1 MHADDNDKNMEFEYK
16 KVDKRVDHAKADAES
31 PSAAEDSQASDEAA
45 AAEAGV
51 PEQQPT
57 EVDEPAV
64 EDPDAVE
71 QPEDEAGPE
80 PSTGA
85 EPEPPELGS
94 LTVYQVLRIFVGML
108 SEQAW
113 INLGLRM
120 APGATE
126 TEVKLTEARI
136 SIDTLRFVRGQL
148 DADLQDVEKRELDNL
163 ISSLQ
168 LNFVQKS

>member
-16 KVDKRVDHAKADAES
+16 KVDKRVDHSGADTEQSSAAES
-31 PSAAEDSQASDEAA
+31 PQESAEPAPDAAEVS
-45 AAEAGV
+45 
-51 PEQQPT
+51 EQQPT
-57 EVDEPAV
+57 ESEEPVV
-64 EDPDAVE
+64 EDSNTVE

-80 PSTGA
+80 SSAEA
-85 EPEPPELGS
+85 EPLEPGALS
-94 LTVYQVLRIFVGML
+94 VYQVLRIFVGML
-108 SEQAW
+108 GEQAW

>member
-1 MHADDNDKNMEFEYK
+1 MHADDSDKNMEFEYK
-16 KVDKRVDHAKADAES
+16 KVDKRVDHERVDPEQ
-31 PSAAEDSQASDEAA
+31 PSAADDPQAINEPEQADAA
-45 AAEAGV
+45 V
-51 PEQQPT
+51 PEQRPADA
-57 EVDEPAV
+57 DEPVV
-64 EDPDAVE
+64 EGPDTDE
-71 QPEDEAGPE
+71 QPEDEPGPE
-80 PSTGA
+80 PSTDADAERLEPGA
-85 EPEPPELGS
+85 LS
-94 LTVYQVLRIFVGML
+94 VYQVLRIFVGML

-126 TEVKLTEARI
+126 TEIKLTEARI

-148 DADLQDVEKRELDNL
+148 DADLQDAEKRELDNL

>member
-16 KVDKRVDHAKADAES
+16 KVDKRVDHAGADVEE
-31 PSAAEDSQASDEAA
+31 PSAAEDSAASDEPAPA
-45 AAEAGV
+45 DAGV
-51 PEQQPT
+51 SEQQPA
-57 EVDEPAV
+57 EVDEPV
-64 EDPDAVE
+64 IEDSDTVE

-80 PSTGA
+80 PSADAGA
-85 EPEPPELGS
+85 EPLEPGALS
-94 LTVYQVLRIFVGML
+94 VYQVLRIFVGML
-108 SEQAW
+108 SDQAW

-148 DADLQDVEKRELDNL
+148 DADLQDAEKRELDNL

>member
-1 MHADDNDKNMEFEYK
+1 MHADDNDKNMEFEYR
-16 KVDKRVDHAKADAES
+16 KVDKRVDHAKQDAEN
-31 PSAAEDSQASDEAA
+31 PSAADEPQASDEPEQADP
-45 AAEAGV
+45 GV
-51 PEQQPT
+51 PEQQPMD
-57 EVDEPAV
+57 VDEAAV
-64 EDPDAVE
+64 EDPDTVE
-71 QPEDEAGPE
+71 QPEADGGPE
-80 PSTGA
+80 PSADVEA
-85 EPEPPELGS
+85 EPLEPGA

-113 INLGLRM
+113 ISLGLHM

-136 SIDTLRFVRGQL
+136 AIDTLRFVRGQL
-148 DADLQDVEKRELDNL
+148 DADLQDAEKRELDNL